1 MKEIID
7 FLKSSIDGEMELNN
21 IQINH
26 QDIYALN
33 QKFKGLASFSTIS
46 ILPPKRQSQI
56 WTVKKEYIDYLGE
69 FQKTNHQLMV
79 ILTSDPECIDEDEF
93 VRACPI
99 SPFVEMATENDQ
111 ICEDSSVV
119 GFPFLV
125 EVWNEQPLL
134 TEILDKYVGSYFTD
148 LSVSVSEIQISED
161 QRMFRE
167 IEISNAMFLN
177 HSVNAFINE
186 LNRKENFSFS
196 VDLCF
201 AERVKTKRMPE
212 ANTVFDPSKIR
223 LFGNEEF
230 ASAARVGCR
239 IDENDCI
246 DFEEQDLPFRIE
258 VRKRSGSYI
267 LTIIPKVE
275 VSLMN
280 SHQEQILGFSNSE
293 RIVYD
298 GLKKGIYTIITR
310 QTEKTITIRLR

>member
-7 FLKSSIDGEMELNN
+7 FLKSSIDGEMELSN

-26 QDIYALN
+26 QDIDSLN
-33 QKFKGLASFSTIS
+33 QKFKDLVSFSSVS

-56 WTVKKEYIDYLGE
+56 WTVKKEYLDYQGE
-69 FQKTNHQLMV
+69 LQKTNHQIMV
-79 ILTSDPECIDEDEF
+79 ILVSDPEFIDEDEF
-93 VRACPI
+93 VRACPV

-125 EVWNEQPLL
+125 EIWNEQPLL
-134 TEILDKYVGSYFTD
+134 SEILDKYVGSYFTD
-148 LSVSVSEIQISED
+148 LSVSVSEMQINED

-177 HSVNAFINE
+177 HSVNALINE

-201 AERVKTKRMPE
+201 AERVMTKRMPE
-212 ANTVFDPSKIR
+212 TNTVFDPSKIR

-230 ASAARVGCR
+230 ASAARIGCR

-258 VRKRSGSYI
+258 VRKRSGNYI

-280 SHQEQILGFSNSE
+280 SHQEQILGLSNSE

-298 GLKKGIYTIITR
+298 SLKKGIYTIKTR